1 MYAYVGCRTTK
12 ERNVNG
18 KGIRVYKIING
29 QWQFSQLH
37 AGLTNPSFLCF
48 DETGNFLYTVHGDFS
63 EISSFSI
70 DATTGHLNFLNTVE
84 TRGKNPVH
92 LSVDKS
98 NKWIYVANL
107 ETGTI
112 AVVPRNFDGT
122 LENFKKLYTIPGVKE
137 GSISHPHQVLQ
148 DPSRNYLLVSCQGRK
163 AGFGQV
169 DVFRIDH
176 GTGELEKTCTT
187 KSREIAEPRHM
198 AFSGIKNYCY
208 GVNEKDYSIT
218 TYYFDAQKGTL
229 EPQQIVPT
237 LPETYTSDG
246 WASGIAAGKDG
257 RHIYVSNRKHN
268 SVSVFK
274 VNPENGFVQLQSCV
288 PTGGNQPRFITITPD
303 GTELVAAN
311 ELSDTIR
318 IFTIDEITGNLTFSG
333 KEIKTENPVC
343 VVFSK

>member
-12 ERNVNG
+12 ERNANG
-18 KGIRVYKIING
+18 KGIRVYKIVNG
-29 QWQFSQLH
+29 QWQFTQL
-37 AGLTNPSFLCF
+37 LSDLINPSFLCF
-48 DETGNFLYTVHGDFS
+48 DETEKFLYTVHGDFS

-70 DATTGHLNFLNTVE
+70 DAATGHLTLLNTVE
-84 TRGKNPVH
+84 TGGKNPVH

-107 ETGTI
+107 ETGTV
-112 AVVPRNFDGT
+112 AVVPRNSDGT
-122 LENFKKLYTIPGVKE
+122 LKKLKTLYAISGIKE

-169 DVFRIDH
+169 DVFRINH
-176 GTGELEKTCTT
+176 STGEMTKTCTT
-187 KSREIAEPRHM
+187 RSREIAEPRHM
-198 AFSGIKNYCY
+198 VFSGIQNYCY

-218 TYYFDAQKGTL
+218 TYYFDAKIGTL
-229 EPQQIVPT
+229 EPKQIVPT
-237 LPETYTSDG
+237 LPETYTGDG
-246 WASGIAAGKDG
+246 WASGIVAGRDG

-274 VNPENGFVQLQSCV
+274 VNPENGFVKLQSCIL
-288 PTGGNQPRFITITPD
+288 TGGNQPRFITITPD

-318 IFTIDEITGNLTFSG
+318 IFTIDKTTGNLTFSG